1 MTDDLFS
8 ETFHKMLEPVLAEH
22 GFRRIV
28 PPHDWMAPTQ
38 LFESQN
44 RWFGASWDRRDRY
57 LEVSLGRLFCYRDVM
72 RRAIIQGPYT
82 HHVDC
87 GMDEDV
93 AQFMATQLAHVAASL
108 PSAVET
114 FNARI
119 DESLRTIRASVGA
132 TAKNRRIVAEHLARI
147 GDPLSVAEW
156 TGCRIIE

>member
-1 MTDDLFS
+1 
-8 ETFHKMLEPVLAEH
+8 
-22 GFRRIV
+22 
-28 PPHDWMAPTQ
+28 
-38 LFESQN
+38 
-44 RWFGASWDRRDRY
+44 
-57 LEVSLGRLFCYRDVM
+57 
-72 RRAIIQGPYT
+72 
-82 HHVDC
+82 
-87 GMDEDV
+87 MDEDV